1 MSITKKIVYIYG
13 KSIKRKKLTYFLKY
27 KRQITLLKNH
37 NILLNNSK
45 KVHQRLINDLKNK
58 EDIKEILYQKYLLEE
73 SKKYTYFPCINRYN
87 LILEKYYLIKDI
99 PNVSYNTER
108 IKKYKSKLEPNTLTS
123 NMKKIP
129 YQARLS
135 ERTKLI
141 NMNKSFSA
149 INKSKSINF
158 FPQKNVNVNLQN
170 STFKNSFFK
179 SISKEKLSPIL
190 PESIKTKHKK
200 SLKILQLKNT
210 IPHNFKKKMVK
221 TEANHKAQKSFF
233 KSKMSKDNQNSL
245 NNNIMNKTNFSISKE
260 TNNSVTNKRS
270 NSYQN
275 TEILSEEK
283 STNIHSKKNTI
294 SLKNISLNENNNNK
308 YFFNNKIVHNMDS
321 TIFDSNRK
329 SNSYMNLLNV
339 HKGRSNHL
347 ISIKYT
353 PSNNLLGADNISL
366 STNFIDRNSQIDNC
380 NSIIKDNNQHSF
392 FYYKFNRNTSYLF
405 NKENNKNNIDNIINS
420 ENIDN
425 KTDIKNNTSINNK
438 RSNNEKLHLTNQIS
452 NIKKCESNKIKKN
465 NLHEIFKKISI
476 HCEDNKN
483 DNRIQ
488 KNERISNINTTKID
502 LNNIENEADFN
513 IMSERNEDKNEILAH
528 YKISSNVVNENVNN
542 NINEDNDIRMSISE
556 KSEPTTIQSM
566 DDSKILEMA
575 NQLLNQE
582 DTVDRIK
589 IYDILSS
596 KKNKK

>member
-1 MSITKKIVYIYG
+1 LVYIYG
-13 KSIKRKKLTYFLKY
+13 KSIKRKKLKYFLQY
-27 KRQITLLKNH
+27 KRQVILLKSKNS
-37 NILLNNSK
+37 LLNNKK
-45 KVHQRLINDLKNK
+45 KVHQRLFNDLKNK
-58 EDIKEILYQKYLLEE
+58 EDIKDVLYQKYLLEE
-73 SKKYTYFPCINRYN
+73 SKKYTYFPSINRYN

-190 PESIKTKHKK
+190 PESIKTTHKK
-200 SLKILQLKNT
+200 SMKILQLKNT

-339 HKGRSNHL
+339 NKDRSNHL
-347 ISIKYT
+347 ISIKYR
-353 PSNNLLGADNISL
+353 PSNNLLGADNNSL
-366 STNFIDRNSQIDNC
+366 STNFIDRNSQIDNY
-380 NSIIKDNNQHSF
+380 NSILKENNQHSF
-392 FYYKFNRNTSYLF
+392 FYYKFNRNTSYIF
-405 NKENNKNNIDNIINS
+405 SKEKKNINIDGVDS
-420 ENIDN
+420 ENIDD
-425 KTDIKNNTSINNK
+425 KTDIKDNNSINNK
-438 RSNNEKLHLTNQIS
+438 RSDNDKLHFINQIS
-452 NIKKCESNKIKKN
+452 SIKKCESNKIEKN
-465 NLHEIFKKISI
+465 NLDEIFKKISI

-596 KKNKK
+596 KKNKI

>member
-1 MSITKKIVYIYG
+1 
-13 KSIKRKKLTYFLKY
+13 
-27 KRQITLLKNH
+27 
-37 NILLNNSK
+37 
-45 KVHQRLINDLKNK
+45 
-58 EDIKEILYQKYLLEE
+58 
-73 SKKYTYFPCINRYN
+73 
-87 LILEKYYLIKDI
+87 
-99 PNVSYNTER
+99 
-108 IKKYKSKLEPNTLTS
+108 
-123 NMKKIP
+123 MKKIP

-210 IPHNFKKKMVK
+210 IPHNFKKKMIK

-233 KSKMSKDNQNSL
+233 KSKMNKDNKNSL
-245 NNNIMNKTNFSISKE
+245 NNNIMNKTNFNISKE
-260 TNNSVTNKRS
+260 TNNSLSNKRS

-275 TEILSEEK
+275 TEILSEDK

-294 SLKNISLNENNNNK
+294 SLKNISLSENNNK
-308 YFFNNKIVHNMDS
+308 YIINKKIVHNMDN
-321 TIFDSNRK
+321 TFFDSNRK
-329 SNSYMNLLNV
+329 SNNNSYMNLLNV
-339 HKGRSNHL
+339 NRGRSSHL
-347 ISIKYT
+347 ISIKYRQ
-353 PSNNLLGADNISL
+353 SNNLFGADNNSL
-366 STNFIDRNSQIDNC
+366 STNFIDRNSQNDNY
-380 NSIIKDNNQHSF
+380 NSIIKENNQHSF
-392 FYYKFNRNTSYLF
+392 FYYKFNRNTSYLSS
-405 NKENNKNNIDNIINS
+405 KENNNNNLNIDNINN

-425 KTDIKNNTSINNK
+425 KTDINNNISINKK
-438 RSNNEKLHLTNQIS
+438 RGENEKLHLTNQIS
-452 NIKKCESNKIKKN
+452 SIKKCESNKIEKN
-465 NLHEIFKKISI
+465 NLDEIFKKLSI
-476 HCEDNKN
+476 HYEDNNN
-483 DNRIQ
+483 DNSIQ
-488 KNERISNINTTKID
+488 KCEKISNIKPNKID
-502 LNNIENEADFN
+502 LNYIENEADFN
-513 IMSERNEDKNEILAH
+513 IISERNEDKNENEAD

-542 NINEDNDIRMSISE
+542 SINDDNNIRMSISE

-596 KKNKK
+596 KKNKI